1 MGARHRSM
9 NSRDRRRLEARRQ
22 GAVATVPNPVLARD
36 VDRLNA
42 LTKLKLERVRLEVEI
57 RREVRAARRAGA
69 TWAKVGEA
77 LGVSLQAAQDRYGP
91 YPVTKKREVKKSLQ
105 AAPH

>member
-1 MGARHRSM
+1 MGARRRSVA
-9 NSRDRRRLEARRQ
+9 SRERRRLEARKQ
-22 GAVATVPNPVLARD
+22 GAVVKVPNSVLARD
-36 VDRLNA
+36 VERLNA
-42 LTKLKLERVRLEVEI
+42 LTKLKLERVRLEAEI

-69 TWAKVGEA
+69 SWATVGEA
-77 LGVSLQAAQDRYGP
+77 LGVSLQAAQKRYGP